1 MLNKSLHCGA
11 FIALL
16 LLVVPSS
23 AALGQTGEIPVT
35 TTSEVARSLFLQA
48 RDKFENVELVA
59 ASALLDQAIEKDP
72 NFALVHLY
80 RAQSGGGTAVFQKHI
95 SKAVE
100 LAEKASPGE
109 RLLILATKA
118 NIDGDRATFKKHLDE
133 LIKAFPNDKRVRSTM
148 AVYYAGE
155 GNTKAMAEWYQKATQ
170 ADPNYAPAYNL
181 LGYAYKTLGNYGEAE
196 AAFKKYMELE
206 PNRPNPP
213 DSYAEL
219 LLKMGRFDE
228 SIQYYRM
235 AYEKDPSFSGSLG
248 GVGFNYIHKGEFAKA
263 RESFEEQHKK
273 STQVNGKLAALVNI
287 VYSYLH
293 EWDIPGALKATE
305 RYRVF
310 AEKENPP
317 TAIFANAVAGWIN
330 VESGN
335 PDGAKEHIDAARKL
349 NETVAPT
356 PAARSANDVNLNIL
370 ECYILLRSND
380 LPGAKR
386 QAEKCRM
393 AIEKRNIPSE
403 KHALHLTLGDLECEL
418 GNHANALEHLDQG
431 PVDNPGVMF
440 AKGRT
445 YERMGDKA
453 KATEWYKKAANWNWT
468 GLQYALVRA
477 RAMKK
482 AM

>member
-1 MLNKSLHCGA
+1 MLNKLLQFGA
-11 FIALL
+11 PIALL
-16 LLVVPSS
+16 LLLVPTRP
-23 AALGQTGEIPVT
+23 ALAQSGEIPVT
-35 TTSEVARSLFLQA
+35 TSSQEARDLFLQG
-48 RDKFENVELVA
+48 REKVENIEFVSA
-59 ASALLDQAIEKDP
+59 AALFDQAIEKDP
-72 NFALVHLY
+72 NFALAHFY

-95 SKAVE
+95 DKAVE

-109 RLLILATKA
+109 RLVILATKA

-133 LIKAFPNDKRVRSTM
+133 LMKAFPNDKRVRSTM

-155 GNTKAMAEWYQKATQ
+155 GNTKAAAEWYQKATQ
-170 ADPNYAPAYNL
+170 ADRNYAPAYNL
-181 LGYAYKTLGNYGEAE
+181 LGYAHKTLGNYGEAE
-196 AAFKKYMELE
+196 AAFKKYMELA
-206 PNRPNPP
+206 PNSPNPP

-228 SIQYYRM
+228 SIQYYRR
-235 AYEKDPSFSGSLG
+235 AYEKDPSFSGPLG

-293 EWDIPGALKATE
+293 EWDIPGALNATD
-305 RYRVF
+305 RYLAF

-335 PDGAKEHIDAARKL
+335 PKGAKGYLDAARKL

-370 ECYILLRSND
+370 ECYTLLRSND

-393 AIEKRNIPSE
+393 AIEQRNIPSE
-403 KHALHLTLGDLECEL
+403 KRALHFTLGDLECEL
-418 GNHANALEHLDQG
+418 GNHAKALEHLDQG

-453 KATEWYKKAANWNWT
+453 RAMEWYKKAANWNWT

-477 RAMKK
+477 RAMQK